1 MSEKVRVAVVDDH
14 SLLRDGVIRAL
25 KLDDTIEVVGEGAS
39 AMDAIELSKRHALDL
54 ILLDISMPGNG
65 IEAARVICSL
75 PTPPQV
81 VMLTVSEDDDDVTRA
96 LEAGAVGYLLKGV
109 NSLDLINAVKSVRAE
124 GSFIS
129 PNLALRMLSS
139 KAHISSGPL
148 SALSHTEG
156 RILHLISEGL
166 TNREISER
174 MNVTEKTIK
183 FHVSNI
189 LRKLKITS
197 RMEAA
202 LIAKREWGETPNG
215 ETLQ

>member
-25 KLDDTIEVVGEGAS
+25 RLDDTIEVVGEGAS
-39 AMDAIELSKRHALDL
+39 AMDAIELAKTHDLDL

-65 IEAARVICSL
+65 IEAARVICDL
-75 PTPPQV
+75 PIPPQV

-96 LEAGAVGYLLKGV
+96 LEAGAVGYLLKGI
-109 NSLDLINAVKSVRAE
+109 NSLDLINAVKSVRIE

-139 KAHISSGPL
+139 KAHIEAGPL
-148 SALSHTEG
+148 SSLSQSEE
-156 RILHLISEGL
+156 RILRLISEGL

-174 MNVTEKTIK
+174 MNVTEKTVK

-197 RMEAA
+197 RIEAA
-202 LIAKREWGETPNG
+202 LIAKREWEEP
-215 ETLQ
+215 LQ